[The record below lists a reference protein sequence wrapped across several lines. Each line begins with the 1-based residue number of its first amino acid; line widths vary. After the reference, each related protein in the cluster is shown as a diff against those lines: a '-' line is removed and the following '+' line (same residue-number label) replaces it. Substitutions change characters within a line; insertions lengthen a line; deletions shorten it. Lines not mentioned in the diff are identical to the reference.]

1 MTKFVVRR
9 GDLRAALVSLLP
21 HAGKVDESAPFGR
34 IRLAPRS
41 DTLLVWTADHHTRA
55 VARVM
60 IREHL
65 DPGADVVDLN
75 VDVVRDILAVFKP
88 AGGAEERHRWD
99 DEDQRLEVLD
109 GRITLTDTGAL
120 IDGTELTVHSRRS
133 AWDEDEY
140 PDVPASLLPALS
152 RPLAHAETSAVD
164 ETLLARFVAAG
175 KAYGAINLTR
185 LDRFAFLVTAG
196 DRFAGVLP
204 TRKLTAEDLDSR
216 TEKARSWVDHLS
228 PLVRRPPADTDVGKR
243 RKGWDNLLARVD
255 AREDEDTLDLHHDS
269 DPGALVLSIADL
281 DANHPRALAAVHT
294 FGAEELCE
302 AATLVVTTQFGS
314 TSMLQ
319 RKMRVGYTLAGRLM
333 DRLEEYGVVGPPDG
347 SSVRVV
353 LTPPEHLNGVL
364 ADIRGPR

>member
-21 HAGKVDESAPFGR
+21 HAGKVDDSAPFGR

-41 DTLLVWTADHHTRA
+41 DTLLAWTADHHTRA
-55 VARVM
+55 VARVE

-88 AGGAEERHRWD
+88 SGGTEERHRWD

-140 PDVPASLLPALS
+140 PDVPASLLPALT

-175 KAYGAINLTR
+175 KAYGTLNLTR

-216 TEKARSWVDHLS
+216 AEKARSWVDHLG

-243 RKGWDNLLARVD
+243 RKGWDNLLARAD
-255 AREDEDTLDLHHDS
+255 AREDEDTLDLHPDRK
-269 DPGALVLSIADL
+269 PGPLVLPIADL
-281 DANHPRALAAVHT
+281 DASRPPVLAAVHT
-294 FGAEELCE
+294 FDAEQLCE

-314 TSMLQ
+314 ISMLQ
-319 RKMRVGYTLAGRLM
+319 RKMRVGHALAGRLM
-333 DRLEEYGVVGPPDG
+333 DRLEEYGVVNASTG
-347 SSVRVV
+347 SSAREVF
-353 LTPPEHLNGVL
+353 TTGDHLEGVL
-364 ADIRGPR
+364 VRIREDS